1 MLIIRLID
9 AWNHTETEVYLC
21 TSANIFRIAMS
32 TQAKSAGATV
42 VRHVYDYFIS
52 SYLRT
57 HSNVAS
63 ARPHVPGERGGRW
76 PLPELIMRSVCSAS
90 ACFDI
95 DIDCSVRIAARRFI
109 CEQWSID
116 CYRYVRKLARKRF
129 DYVYHLLFA
138 VSTEPDTTCILY
150 WNNLRFV
157 LIVLFSLL

>member
-1 MLIIRLID
+1 MRETTRLKC
-9 AWNHTETEVYLC
+9 TYLC

-116 CYRYVRKLARKRF
+116 CYTYVSSL
-129 DYVYHLLFA
+129 V
-138 VSTEPDTTCILY
+138 
-150 WNNLRFV
+150 NV
-157 LIVLFSLL
+157 LIMFTFSYLLYQQSRIPHAYYIETIYDLY